1 MSKLLRTGR
10 GLLSP
15 QNRSAYGLVLP
26 YVLFFLAFVA
36 YPLIFSL
43 ILVFHRWNI
52 VTPMEWI
59 GLKNF
64 GRLVQDPLFL
74 KSIVNTLFFL
84 VIHIPLQIVFALGFA
99 MLLNGKIRGRGFFRA
114 LYFLPVVVSG
124 VVVTILWRQLYGFDN
139 GLLNVMLRWFGADP
153 LPWLTDARLAMPSIA
168 IMATWKNVGIYIV
181 LFLAGLQ
188 SIPQE
193 LYDAA
198 DVDGA
203 PPATK
208 FFRITL
214 PMLNPTVMVVIVLST
229 IGGFSLFIEPYV
241 LTGGGPMQSTLSGM
255 LYIYNQGFYF
265 SHMGYAATLGVVYAV
280 IILGVVLLQRRVIEQ
295 ETYS

>member
-1 MSKLLRTGR
+1 VSALFRPRR

-36 YPLIFSL
+36 YPLVFSL

-64 GRLVQDPLFL
+64 GRLFQDPLFL

-84 VIHIPLQIVFALGFA
+84 AIHIPLQIVVALGFA
-99 MLLNGKIRGRGFFRA
+99 VLLNGKIRGRGFFRA

-203 PPATK
+203 PPVSK

-265 SHMGYAATLGVVYAV
+265 SHMGYAATLGVVYAA
-280 IILGVVLLQRRVIEQ
+280 IILGVVLLQRRLIEQ
-295 ETYS
+295 ETYA

>member
-1 MSKLLRTGR
+1 
-10 GLLSP
+10 
-15 QNRSAYGLVLP
+15 
-26 YVLFFLAFVA
+26 
-36 YPLIFSL
+36 
-43 ILVFHRWNI
+43 
-52 VTPMEWI
+52 MEWI

-74 KSIVNTLFFL
+74 TSIVNTLFFL
-84 VIHIPLQIVFALGFA
+84 AIHIPLQIVIALGFA
-99 MLLNGKIRGRGFFRA
+99 VLLNGKIRGRGFFRA

-153 LPWLTDARLAMPSIA
+153 MPWLTDARLAMPSIA

-280 IILGVVLLQRRVIEQ
+280 IILGVVLVQRRVIEQ
-295 ETYS
+295 ETYA

>member
-1 MSKLLRTGR
+1 MSALFRPRR

-36 YPLIFSL
+36 YPLVFSL

-64 GRLVQDPLFL
+64 GRLFQDPLFL

-84 VIHIPLQIVFALGFA
+84 AIHIPLQIVVALGFA
-99 MLLNGKIRGRGFFRA
+99 VLLNGKIRGRGFFRA

-203 PPATK
+203 PPVSK

-265 SHMGYAATLGVVYAV
+265 SHMGYAATLGVVYAA
-280 IILGVVLLQRRVIEQ
+280 IILGVVLLQRRLIEQ
-295 ETYS
+295 ETYA